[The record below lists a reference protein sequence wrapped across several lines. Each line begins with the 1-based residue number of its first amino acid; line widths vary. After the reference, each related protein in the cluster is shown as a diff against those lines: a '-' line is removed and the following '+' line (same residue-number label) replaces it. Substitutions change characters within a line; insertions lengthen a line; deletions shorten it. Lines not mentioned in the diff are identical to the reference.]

1 MTTDRQP
8 SNLPVPST
16 VSEVS
21 WIWEAPED
29 SRVEWVLPTS
39 HGAVVHLGDGAIG
52 LDTGSGEELWRYRID
67 TSVADVA
74 LTPDGSRTVV
84 SAYGW
89 AAVLDTDTG
98 EEEYVF
104 RYNPEENPGWRDDEL
119 KIDTAGVVTDLGL
132 VTTSGNG
139 SSISLTPWNEEE
151 TGWTTEPSICATGSG
166 EPKIHQGIATSE
178 RLTLIGSCTNS
189 HHVLIGLDP
198 KTGEELWRLDSSEEG
213 IYEENYNY
221 AVLDDMAV
229 HQNIAPLRGT
239 SVFDVNEGEIISD
252 DLPDEMH
259 NRLLRILPDGYLSV
273 RTYEDDGET
282 FLDYELRDFTDQ
294 VQKSITAQDQNLGS
308 PINHFLSLD
317 DSFLKL
323 TLDEETEEPRI
334 ISVYDWGETGPTTQ
348 ISLPVEMDIFS
359 GLRNPGLVA
368 LELAVGPGRF
378 ESAPG
383 AVLVREFPEKGYSQ
397 RIVGLS

>member
-1 MTTDRQP
+1 M
-8 SNLPVPST
+8 
-16 VSEVS
+16 S
-21 WIWEAPED
+21 WIWDAPED

-139 SSISLTPWNEEE
+139 SSVSLTPWEEEE

-178 RLTLIGSCTNS
+178 RLTLIGSCNNS
-189 HHVLIGLDP
+189 HHVLVGLDP
-198 KTGEELWRLDSSEEG
+198 KTGEELWRLDSNEDFDYG
-213 IYEENYNY
+213 GTYEYAAVEN
-221 AVLDDMAV
+221 VIV
-229 HQNIAPLRGT
+229 HQTIAPLRGT

-252 DLPDEMH
+252 DLPDGRH
-259 NRLLRILPDGYLSV
+259 NDLLRILPDGYFSV
-273 RTYEDDGET
+273 RTYEDDEGET

-294 VQKSITAQDQNLGS
+294 VRDAATTRYQNLGS
-308 PINHFLSLD
+308 PINHFLPLD

-334 ISVYDWGETGPTTQ
+334 ISVYKWGETGPTTQ
-348 ISLPVEMDIFS
+348 IPLPVDMDIFYPNHENLS
-359 GLRNPGLVA
+359 
-368 LELAVGPGRF
+368 LAAFDLSLGPGRF
-378 ESAPG
+378 EAVPG